1 MNRLVSAT
9 STYLLQHKDN
19 PVDWWPWGA
28 EPFEEATRRDV
39 PVLLSI
45 GYASCH
51 WCHVMAHESFEDP
64 GTAQLI
70 NDRFVPVK
78 VDREE
83 HPEVDAVYMAATQA
97 LTGQGGWPMTCFLTP
112 EGVPFYAGTYFPPVP
127 AHGMPSF
134 TQVLTAISETWREQ
148 RDSVTEAAGRIGA
161 ALAESVGAALPGGA
175 VGGPQLE
182 RVVGALAGQFDRENA
197 GFGRAPKFPPAM
209 LCEFLLRHHER
220 TGSVPA
226 LAMVDATLE
235 AMARGGIYD
244 QLAGGFARYS
254 VDAHWHVPHFEKMLS
269 DNALLLRLAAHHAR
283 LTGSARSARIT
294 DEVGRFLLSTM
305 RTGDGLFA
313 VALDADTDGVE
324 GLTYR
329 WSVEEIR
336 RVLGAD
342 DGSRAL
348 ALFGVDEGAP
358 DPEGEVLRLAIE
370 SDDPAWYASVRARLL
385 AARDR
390 RPQPG
395 RDDIVVM
402 RDTALAATALA
413 EAGAAFGRP
422 EWVAAAVTAIGRLA
436 RIHGGPD
443 GWRHSSLGGVPGP
456 SPATLADLG
465 CLAAAELAAY
475 QATGEVSLLDSA
487 LATITEAGERFRAD
501 DGGWFDGSG
510 EATGGPAIVRPRDP
524 ADGAAP
530 SGASAITDA
539 LVTAF
544 ALTGDPSYRA
554 TAEASLSAVA
564 AVILRFP
571 RSAGWHLAAAEAL
584 TAGPLQ
590 IAVSLT
596 TDGRAGPA
604 NAGPANAGPVADGAF
619 QVRGDRAPAAADP
632 LLAAA
637 RWSAPGGSVV
647 DAGLPDAPGRPLLAG
662 RPAFGAATAYVCRGF
677 VCDAPITD
685 PDALRAALGRV

>member
-1 MNRLVSAT
+1 MMVDMNRLGTST

-28 EPFEEATRRDV
+28 EPFDEAARRDV
-39 PVLLSI
+39 PVLLSV

-51 WCHVMAHESFEDP
+51 WCHVMAHESFENP
-64 GTAQLI
+64 GTAALI
-70 NDRFVPVK
+70 NQGFVPIK

-83 HPEVDAVYMAATQA
+83 HPEVDAVYMGATQA

-112 EGVPFYAGTYFPPVP
+112 EGVPFYAGTYFPPAP

-134 TQVLTAISETWREQ
+134 VQVLTAISETWREQ
-148 RDSVTEAAGRIGA
+148 RDSVTEAAARIGV
-161 ALAESVGAALPGGA
+161 ALAQSVGASLPAGTL
-175 VGGPQLE
+175 GPAELE
-182 RVVGALAGQFDRENA
+182 RVVGALTGQFDRENA

-220 TGSVPA
+220 TGSSAA
-226 LAMVDATLE
+226 LTMVDATLE

-269 DNALLLRLAAHHAR
+269 DNALLLRLYAHHAR
-283 LTGSARSARIT
+283 LTGSARSARVV
-294 DEVGRFLLSTM
+294 DEVGRFLLTTM
-305 RTGDGLFA
+305 RTDDGLFA

-324 GLTYR
+324 GQTYR
-329 WSVEEIR
+329 WSAPEIR
-336 RVLGAD
+336 EVLGRD
-342 DGSRAL
+342 DGPLAL

-358 DPEGEVLRLAIE
+358 DPEGEVLRLVGE
-370 SDDPAWYASVRARLL
+370 PEDDAWYASVRLRLM

-413 EAGAAFGRP
+413 EAGAAFHRP
-422 EWVAAAVTAIGRLA
+422 DWVAAATVAIRRLA
-436 RIHGGPD
+436 AIHGGDD
-443 GWRHSSLGGVPGP
+443 GWRHSSLAGVPGP

-465 CLAAAELAAY
+465 CLAAAELAVY
-475 QATGEVSLLDSA
+475 QATGTVSLLDSA
-487 LATITEAGERFRAD
+487 LAIIDGVLHRFRAD

-510 EATGGPAIVRPRDP
+510 EAMAGPAIVRPRDP

-544 ALTGDPSYRA
+544 ALTGDVSYREA
-554 TAEASLSAVA
+554 AEASLSAVA
-564 AVILRFP
+564 SVIMRFP

-584 TAGPLQ
+584 AAGPLQ
-590 IAVSLT
+590 IAVSLPSL
-596 TDGRAGPA
+596 GRAGPV
-604 NAGPANAGPVADGAF
+604 PANPAPGGAGDGT
-619 QVRGDRAPAAADP
+619 VGGPDP
-632 LLAAA
+632 LLAVA
-637 RWSAPGGSVV
+637 RWSAPGGSVI
-647 DAGLPDAPGRPLLAG
+647 DAGPPDAVGRPLLANRATSAG
-662 RPAFGAATAYVCRGF
+662 TSTAYVCRGF
-677 VCDAPITD
+677 VCDAPVTD
-685 PDALRAALGRV
+685 ADALRAALGRV